1 MNSRERIL
9 TTVNHREPDRIPF
22 DLGACQVTG
31 IHLVAYQNLRKALGV
46 PEVEIELCD
55 AVQQLA
61 SIDDDVV
68 ARMNIDTRGLYPQN
82 SHNWQVVEEDA
93 GDYWAYRDEW
103 GITHHRP
110 KENGLYYS
118 VVKVPLPHTN

>member
-68 ARMNIDTRGLYPQN
+68 ARMNIDTRGLYPLN
-82 SHNWQVVEEDA
+82 SHQKPHCHVA
-93 GDYWAYRDEW
+93 SPS
-103 GITHHRP
+103 GIRRI
-110 KENGLYYS
+110 LA
-118 VVKVPLPHTN
+118 

>member
-9 TTVNHREPDRIPF
+9 TTINHREPDRIPF

-31 IHLVAYQNLRKALGV
+31 IHRVAYQNLRKALGL
-46 PEVEIELCD
+46 PEVQIEMCD

-68 ARMNIDTRGLYPQN
+68 ARMNIDTRGLYPLN
-82 SHNWQVVEEDA
+82 SHNWQVVAEDA
-93 GDYWAYRDEW
+93 GDYWAYRDE
-103 GITHHRP
+103 
-110 KENGLYYS
+110 
-118 VVKVPLPHTN
+118 

>member
-9 TTVNHREPDRIPF
+9 ATLDHREPDRVPF

-31 IHLVAYQNLRKALGV
+31 IHRVAYQNLRKALGL
-46 PEVEIELCD
+46 PEVEIEMCD

-68 ARMNIDTRGLYPQN
+68 ARMNIDTRGLYPLSNQ
-82 SHNWQVVEEDA
+82 
-93 GDYWAYRDEW
+93 
-103 GITHHRP
+103 
-110 KENGLYYS
+110 
-118 VVKVPLPHTN
+118 LPMPNVSFTPTAMCAR